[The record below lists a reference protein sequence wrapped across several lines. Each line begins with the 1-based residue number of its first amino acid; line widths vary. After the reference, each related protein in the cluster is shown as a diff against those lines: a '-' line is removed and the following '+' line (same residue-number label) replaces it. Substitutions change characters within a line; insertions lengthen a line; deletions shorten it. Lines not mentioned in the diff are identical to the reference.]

1 MVKSPLEKNEN
12 WSLEIYPKASLF
24 DFRLKEFW
32 AYRELILL
40 FVRRELVPTYKQTI
54 LGPLWFI
61 LQPLLTTFVYSIV
74 FGAFARIPTDGLPQL
89 LFYMPGIVLW
99 NFFNSSF
106 MKGSGTFLANSHIFG
121 KVYFPRLILP
131 VAGLLSSFVNF
142 LIQFSLLLL
151 IMAGYWIAGTEIHP
165 GAQILILPLLLIL
178 VSMYSLGLGLVV
190 SAFTTKYRDLN
201 HFLVFGSQLLMYAT
215 PIIYPASIVP
225 DKFRWVSLLNPLSPI
240 FEGFRYS
247 LLGMG
252 QLMTERLMF
261 SFVFSLL
268 LLILGLI
275 LFSRAERTSIDTV

>member
-1 MVKSPLEKNEN
+1 
-12 WSLEIYPKASLF
+12 
-24 DFRLKEFW
+24 
-32 AYRELILL
+32 
-40 FVRRELVPTYKQTI
+40 
-54 LGPLWFI
+54 
-61 LQPLLTTFVYSIV
+61 LTTFVYSIV

-165 GAQILILPLLLIL
+165 GIQILILPLLLIL

>member
-1 MVKSPLEKNEN
+1 LEKNEN

-165 GAQILILPLLLIL
+165 GIQILILPLLLIL

>member
-1 MVKSPLEKNEN
+1 MEKNEN

-74 FGAFARIPTDGLPQL
+74 FGAVARIPTDGLPQL

-99 NFFNSSF
+99 NFFNSAF

-165 GAQILILPLLLIL
+165 GAQILILPLLLIM

-252 QLMTERLMF
+252 QLMTDRLMI
-261 SFVFSLL
+261 SFGFSLF
-268 LLILGLI
+268 LLISGLI